1 VGLRLA
7 WKEAK
12 RKPEFAENAIPA
24 QQEKGKMGERS
35 KIARNPRQLSS
46 FPQSL

>member
-24 QQEKGKMGERS
+24 QQGKGKREKKS
-35 KIARNPRQLSS
+35 KIARNSRQLSS